1 MAPLPRLSKVTV
13 LVAEDDDDF
22 REAFVAWLAVEG
34 ATVRE
39 ATNAVEA
46 MAILAEWTPSVVFTD
61 LMMPGGDGRTLLTSV
76 RSREASR
83 ALPVIA
89 MSANGMTAKSVRGE
103 GFDEFLPKPI
113 DFGRLVSL
121 VLSLAP

>member
-22 REAFVAWLAVEG
+22 REAFVAWLAAEG

-46 MAILAEWTPSVVFTD
+46 MAILAEWMPRVIFTD
-61 LMMPGGDGRTLLTSV
+61 LMMPGGDGRDLLTSV
-76 RSREASR
+76 RSREVSR
-83 ALPVIA
+83 ALPVVA
-89 MSANGMTAKSVRGE
+89 MSANGMTAKSARGE
-103 GFDEFLPKPI
+103 GFDAFLPKPI
-113 DFGRLVSL
+113 DFGLLVSL
-121 VLSLAP
+121 LLSLAP